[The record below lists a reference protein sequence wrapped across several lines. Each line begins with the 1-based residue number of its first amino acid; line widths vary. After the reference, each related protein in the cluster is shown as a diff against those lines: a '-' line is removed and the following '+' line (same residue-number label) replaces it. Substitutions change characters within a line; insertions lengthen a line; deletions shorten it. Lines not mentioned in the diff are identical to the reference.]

1 MKNDGNLIHHHHRSR
16 EKRSKSSQKAKRCLS
31 DLLTPITKT
40 AVLLEKT
47 VVEKEAGANG
57 SAETRRHETNNFLF
71 ESPMMPRMNLAN
83 DFKAATTTTT
93 TTTRG
98 KKRQTREEEHTPA
111 PRMAGGLS
119 FYGAGDEYET
129 KNADERIRNYRND
142 EDIDDFDDCFS
153 IGLRMRRME
162 ARETTATP
170 ITTSVPSEIDSSHAG
185 VPMVTPNTVKHLLIE
200 DSNRVVLI
208 DCRYFYEYQNG
219 HISGAHNVVFPDD
232 CQRGFIIAR
241 DMMTLN
247 ATNRISAKDLVYVFY
262 DDGEANAMAM
272 HHRAMRLFR
281 HVRNLDRLDNMHNYP
296 NLYFP
301 NIFVLKGGF
310 KAFVESSRD
319 REWED
324 DDRLLYEG
332 SFVPVDDWRFAN
344 ETRELH
350 NQVVKRWNLAKAAQ
364 TLNDFPTRI

>member
-1 MKNDGNLIHHHHRSR
+1 MKNDDDLIHHHHRSR

-57 SAETRRHETNNFLF
+57 SAETRRHETNNSF

-83 DFKAATTTTT
+83 DFKAT

-153 IGLRMRRME
+153 IGMRMRRME
-162 ARETTATP
+162 ACETTATP

-272 HHRAMRLFR
+272 HHRAMQLFR

-301 NIFVLKGGF
+301 IVLT
-310 KAFVESSRD
+310 A
-319 REWED
+319 
-324 DDRLLYEG
+324 Y
-332 SFVPVDDWRFAN
+332 
-344 ETRELH
+344 
-350 NQVVKRWNLAKAAQ
+350 
-364 TLNDFPTRI
+364 